1 MKNKRIVFPSE
12 YHCRQN
18 CRQKSFWREGK
29 KDIAAAK
36 KEVRAMSKKGEN
48 IYKRKDGRWEARYIR
63 SYGAEGT
70 ARYGYCYGKTYQE
83 AKEKVTRARAAM
95 IFQIPTEE
103 TGRKKRFALYCDEW
117 LLLKRSQVKEST
129 YMKYE
134 TILNKHMK
142 LALGG
147 YAVDALTEIKVE
159 EFSFSLL
166 HKEKL
171 SPKTV
176 KDILSVLRAVLNYT
190 LKQNPS
196 LRSIE
201 VIYPKTE
208 KKEMRVLSWEE
219 QKHFT
224 EYLFEEMDAC
234 KFGVLLALLTGLRI
248 GEICAL
254 RWADISE
261 QKKVIYVRQT
271 MQRLQDK
278 NNTEGRKTKILISY
292 PKSNKSARIIPLNEE
307 TAQLCEQWRKPDPDA
322 YILTG
327 RANRYM
333 EPRTLQYRMERYTR
347 ECGLTGV
354 HFHTLRHSF
363 ATRCVEVGFE
373 IKSLSEILGHSSPK
387 ITLERYVHSSLELKR
402 KNMEKLPVRY

>member
-1 MKNKRIVFPSE
+1 M
-12 YHCRQN
+12 
-18 CRQKSFWREGK
+18 
-29 KDIAAAK
+29 
-36 KEVRAMSKKGEN
+36 
-48 IYKRKDGRWEARYIR
+48 
-63 SYGAEGT
+63 
-70 ARYGYCYGKTYQE
+70 
-83 AKEKVTRARAAM
+83 
-95 IFQIPTEE
+95 
-103 TGRKKRFALYCDEW
+103 
-117 LLLKRSQVKEST
+117 
-129 YMKYE
+129 
-134 TILNKHMK
+134 
-142 LALGG
+142 GG

-333 EPRTLQYRMERYTR
+333 EPRTLQYRMERYTQ